1 MPVVILCGGLG
12 TRLREETEYRPKPLV
27 PIGSH
32 PILWHIMKTYACFGF
47 TDFILALG
55 YKGEMIKDFFLN
67 YEALVSDF
75 TLELGS
81 QSITPLNGSHAEAD
95 WRITF
100 VDTGDGTQT
109 GGRLKRLEPFLRDTP
124 RFLLTYGDGVTD
136 LDLAAL
142 IRFHQK
148 TRCAAALTGVRPL
161 ARFGE
166 LMVDGDRVVRFV
178 EKPATEAGWVNG
190 GYFVMTPKIFRYID
204 GDATILEREPLERMA
219 ADGELAVFKHE
230 GYWQCM
236 DTYRDMV
243 LLNEQWASGRAP
255 WKRWSDRQ
263 TRRSSQAEFRPK
275 LAS

>member
-27 PIGSH
+27 PIGTH

-100 VDTGDGTQT
+100 IDTGDATQT

-136 LDLAAL
+136 VDLAAL

-148 TRCAAALTGVRPL
+148 TGCAAALTGVRPL

-166 LMVDGDRVVRFV
+166 LMVEGDRVVQFI
-178 EKPATEAGWVNG
+178 EKPAAEAGWVNG
-190 GYFVMTPKIFRYID
+190 GYFVMTPKIFRYLD
-204 GDATILEREPLERMA
+204 GDATILERGPLERMA
-219 ADGELAVFKHE
+219 ADGELAVYKHE
-230 GYWQCM
+230 GFWQCM
-236 DTYRDMV
+236 DNYRDMV
-243 LLNEQWASGRAP
+243 LLNEQWASGQAP
-255 WKRWSDRQ
+255 WKRWGERR
-263 TRRSSQAEFRPK
+263 TKRSSQAEFRPK
-275 LAS
+275 LVS